1 MGEHVK
7 QRQKGMGTGKLILIG
22 LFILIIA
29 FCAAFLL
36 TLKFVIEPAY
46 TYVKTE
52 NVQQYI
58 NELKQEITQKDQ
70 QIINLENELEIYKL
84 SEDKDS

>member
-1 MGEHVK
+1 MGKHEK
-7 QRQKGMGTGKLILIG
+7 KGTLKSILLG
-22 LFILIIA
+22 AFILIIA

-52 NVQQYI
+52 NVQTYI
-58 NELKQEITQKDQ
+58 AKLEQEITQKNQ
-70 QIINLENELEIYKL
+70 EIENLQTELDIYK
-84 SEDKDS
+84 SSKNSKT